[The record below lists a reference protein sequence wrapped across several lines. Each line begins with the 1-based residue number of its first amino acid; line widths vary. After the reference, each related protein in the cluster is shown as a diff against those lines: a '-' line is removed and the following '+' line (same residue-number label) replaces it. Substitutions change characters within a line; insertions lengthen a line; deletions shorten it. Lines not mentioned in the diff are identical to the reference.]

1 MDDSLRSDRSS
12 SSAANPNAGNLSPNP
27 TVPASEWMW
36 RNTMSVSAV
45 PSNPAPPNYTP
56 YQYGQY
62 SDPNASLPLP
72 RSEGVRA
79 PKIAIPRATAART
92 AFQRRRSARACEPC
106 RQRKVKCDAARPVCQ
121 KCREH
126 GLDCSYIDIKRIRDQ
141 KQLGELNEKVE
152 RYEKLLK
159 QLEMESEPTTAQLIR
174 KTLSAYAQPSSD
186 DGGEENDSDAD
197 STTSQGS
204 LEDIDLVKEDLNRSD
219 KTVAV
224 GFFGKNSEIAWMQ
237 KLEDVSDRREHG
249 LSDTE
254 RTISKDIPINTMSYH
269 LDDLSIPFL
278 DTVNPYAVP
287 EKELADKYFNAYMES
302 VHPSFTVV
310 RKRTFT
316 TQYEQFYKKKQSRPP
331 RKWLA
336 VLNMILALGCRY
348 CRLTKKV
355 VAGERDTDDTE
366 FLNRAR
372 ILCLSGNVL
381 FEHDDLQQI
390 QVMLLVAVYLVAL
403 GQVNG
408 GSKFSSMALRSAI
421 SLGINLRFQ
430 DEKTPAASKE
440 ARTRL
445 WWSIFHIEH
454 VVTSITGRISGC
466 SEGLSAAL
474 LPVPF
479 NEEGA
484 DRNPGLREIFRDR
497 NLRCT
502 RLQLTLFQ
510 TQEQAESVAGWL
522 CKCEP
527 SPALLFHIIVDLNII
542 AQAVIN
548 SIYSIQGLRQSTV
561 QLEQRLHRHS
571 ESMDN
576 WLRKIP
582 PQYRFFISPDDDT
595 FYLTF
600 GAKEAETDYTRE
612 RITLAVYYY
621 SARITLCRPCLS
633 HSRNPTTSQKSSDS
647 NSRASFRTSM
657 TQTCLR
663 SSISLLSILPETPDT
678 AWLISVTPWWSI
690 LHFLMQAITAL
701 LVSLATQSVEDTAE
715 NIPQADK
722 SAQVDKSTVISQTS
736 KGLRW
741 LHHLGF
747 SSLAAARAFTLCESF
762 VRRMD
767 PSLGFDLGDLASS
780 KDFPIEGGDIDMFGV
795 GDFGSEGLLD
805 GLAMVDDG

>member
-1 MDDSLRSDRSS
+1 MWRNAMSA
-12 SSAANPNAGNLSPNP
+12 SAAPLDP
-27 TVPASEWMW
+27 TVPS
-36 RNTMSVSAV
+36 
-45 PSNPAPPNYTP
+45 YTP
-56 YQYGQY
+56 YPYRQY
-62 SDPNASLPLP
+62 SDLNASLPVP
-72 RSEGVRA
+72 QSEGVKAR
-79 PKIAIPRATAART
+79 KIAIPRATAART
-92 AFQRRRSARACEPC
+92 TFQRRRSARACEPC

-126 GLDCSYIDIKRIRDQ
+126 GLECSYMDIKRIRDQ
-141 KQLGELNEKVE
+141 KQLGLLNEKVE

-159 QLEMESEPTTAQLIR
+159 QLETEVDPTTARIIR
-174 KTLSAYAQPSSD
+174 RTLSVSGQPSSD
-186 DGGEENDSDAD
+186 DGGGENDSDAD

-237 KLEDVSDRREHG
+237 KLEDVSDQREHG
-249 LSDTE
+249 LSNGEKPT
-254 RTISKDIPINTMSYH
+254 SKDIPINSMSNH
-269 LDDLSIPFL
+269 LDDLSIPFP

-287 EKELADKYFNAYMES
+287 GKELADKYFNAYMES

-310 RKRTFT
+310 RKRTFRA
-316 TQYEQFYKKKQSRPP
+316 QYEQFYKKKHFRPP

-348 CRLTKKV
+348 CRLTSKV
-355 VAGERDTDDTE
+355 VAGERDTDDTV

-445 WWSIFHIEH
+445 WWSIFQIEH
-454 VVTSITGRISGC
+454 IVTSITGRISGC

-479 NEEGA
+479 NEESA
-484 DRNPGLREIFRDR
+484 DRNSGLSEIFRDR
-497 NLRCT
+497 DLRCS

-510 TQEQAESVAGWL
+510 NQEQAVSAAAWL
-522 CKCEP
+522 RNCEP

-548 SIYSIQGLRQSTV
+548 SIYSIQGLRQSAV

-582 PQYRFFISPDDDT
+582 HYYRFFISPEDDA
-595 FYLTF
+595 FHLPP
-600 GAKEAETDYTRE
+600 GANKAESNYTRE

-633 HSRNPTTSQKSSDS
+633 HSHNTNTSQKSSDS
-647 NSRASFRTSM
+647 SSRASFRAIM
-657 TQTCLR
+657 THTCLR
-663 SSISLLSILPETPDT
+663 SSISLLSMLPETPDT

-690 LHFLMQAITAL
+690 LHSLMQAITAL
-701 LVSLATQSVEDTAE
+701 LVFLATESVENSSE
-715 NIPQADK
+715 NIPQSDK
-722 SAQVDKSTVISQTS
+722 STPVTKNTVISQTS
-736 KGLRW
+736 KALRW

-747 SSLAAARAFTLCESF
+747 SSLAAARAFKLCESF

-780 KDFPIEGGDIDMFGV
+780 KDFPSQGGDVDMFGA
-795 GDFGSEGLLD
+795 GDLESEGVLD

>member
-1 MDDSLRSDRSS
+1 L
-12 SSAANPNAGNLSPNP
+12 
-27 TVPASEWMW
+27 E
-36 RNTMSVSAV
+36 
-45 PSNPAPPNYTP
+45 
-56 YQYGQY
+56 
-62 SDPNASLPLP
+62 
-72 RSEGVRA
+72 
-79 PKIAIPRATAART
+79 
-92 AFQRRRSARACEPC
+92 
-106 RQRKVKCDAARPVCQ
+106 
-121 KCREH
+121 
-126 GLDCSYIDIKRIRDQ
+126 CSYLDIKRIRDQ
-141 KQLGELNEKVE
+141 KQLGLLSKKVE

-159 QLEMESEPTTAQLIR
+159 QLETEAEPTTARLIR
-174 KTLSAYAQPSSD
+174 KTLSASAQPLSD
-186 DGGEENDSDAD
+186 EGGEEDDSDTD

-237 KLEDVSDRREHG
+237 KLEDVSDQREHG
-249 LSDTE
+249 LSDGE
-254 RTISKDIPINTMSYH
+254 KPVNKDIPINSMSYH
-269 LDDLSIPFL
+269 LDDLSIPFP

-316 TQYEQFYKKKQSRPP
+316 TQYEQFYKKKHLRPP

-336 VLNMILALGCRY
+336 VLNMIFALGCRY
-348 CRLTKKV
+348 CRLTSKV
-355 VAGERDTDDTE
+355 LAGERDTDDTV

-381 FEHDDLQQI
+381 FEYDDLQQI
-390 QVMLLVAVYLVAL
+390 QVMLLVAVYLVAM

-408 GSKFSSMALRSAI
+408 GSKFSNMALRSAI

-445 WWSIFHIEH
+445 WWSIFQIEH
-454 VVTSITGRISGC
+454 IVTSITGRISGC

-484 DRNPGLREIFRDR
+484 DRNPGLSEIFRNR

-510 TQEQAESVAGWL
+510 NQEQVESAAAWL
-522 CKCEP
+522 RKCGP
-527 SPALLFHIIVDLNII
+527 SPALLFHIIVDLHII

-561 QLEQRLHRHS
+561 HLEQRLHRHS

-582 PQYRFFISPDDDT
+582 LHYRFFISPEDDA
-595 FYLTF
+595 FHLPP
-600 GAKEAETDYTRE
+600 GAKEAESDYTRE

-621 SARITLCRPCLS
+621 SARITLCRPCIS
-633 HSRNPTTSQKSSDS
+633 HSHSPTTSQKSSDS
-647 NSRASFRTSM
+647 NSRASFRATM
-657 TQTCLR
+657 TYTCLR

-690 LHFLMQAITAL
+690 LHSLMQAITAL
-701 LVSLATQSVEDTAE
+701 LVSLATESVENTAG
-715 NIPQADK
+715 NKP
-722 SAQVDKSTVISQTS
+722 QVDKGAQVTKTNVISQTS
-736 KGLRW
+736 KALRW

-780 KDFPIEGGDIDMFGV
+780 KEFPSEGDVDMFGV
-795 GDFGSEGLLD
+795 GDLESEGVLD